1 MNPLKEV
8 ETQIEIEFPCKI
20 DAEIALKA
28 IEPEIR
34 DSPSERT
41 RTGIEC
47 REKTVKINI
56 TARDTPSLRAS
67 LNSYLRWLILSQ
79 QILELK
85 HDMHNH

>member
-47 REKTVKINI
+47 REKNSEDNHHCPGHTISPGLPEFLSALADTF
-56 TARDTPSLRAS
+56 TADSGIKT
-67 LNSYLRWLILSQ
+67 
-79 QILELK
+79 
-85 HDMHNH
+85 

>member
-8 ETQIEIEFPCKI
+8 ETQIKIEFPFNR
-20 DAEIALKA
+20 DAEITLKA
-28 IEPEIR
+28 IEPEIM
-34 DSPSERT
+34 DSPSERA

-47 REKTVKINI
+47 REKTVKITI
-56 TARDTPSLRAS
+56 TARDTASLRAS

>member
-47 REKTVKINI
+47 REKK
-56 TARDTPSLRAS
+56 
-67 LNSYLRWLILSQ
+67 Q
-79 QILELK
+79 
-85 HDMHNH
+85 